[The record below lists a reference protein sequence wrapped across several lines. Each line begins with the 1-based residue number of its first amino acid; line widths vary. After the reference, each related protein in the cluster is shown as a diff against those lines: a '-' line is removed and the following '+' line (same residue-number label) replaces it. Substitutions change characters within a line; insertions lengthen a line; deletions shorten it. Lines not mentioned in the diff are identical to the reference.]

1 MSNGYNGNQQLKK
14 VDEPIKWESKLIK
27 EYEKCRDDVL
37 YFGESY
43 CKIISVDDGIIEM
56 KAYNYQKNVLKAID
70 ENRNV
75 ICRIGRQQGKTTILV
90 IYLLHYI
97 LFNENKTIGILA
109 HKKAG
114 AIEVLD
120 RIKISFELLPKFL
133 QQGVLEWNKGNIHV
147 ENGSKIITSASSG
160 TGLRGKSI
168 SCLFIDEIAHIPNN
182 QWDEFWAST
191 YPVISSGKK
200 TKTIAVSTPN
210 GLNHFYK
217 IWMDAKSGGSSF
229 AAVGAEWHDHPDRD
243 EEFKRNT
250 IEDIGQKRWMQEYEC
265 NFLGSSNTL
274 INLETLESFV
284 SMSQYK
290 MKDNTHIY
298 KEAKEDNQYFLIA
311 DVSYGKGQDYSTFS
325 VFDIS
330 EYPYEQVAVYKQN
343 DISPIMFPQVIAEIG
358 KYYNDAFVL
367 IESND
372 IGHIT
377 LNGLNYDI
385 EYPNI
390 ISETVRDL
398 GMRMTKKVKSIGC
411 ATLKDLLE
419 NRLIII
425 NDESTIQELY
435 TFVINKNSYA
445 ADIGKHDDL
454 VMNLVLM
461 SYFISTPQFEDLS
474 ISEKNYKNNMYVA
487 QQQELMSFYTI
498 GNMSDDSDEFSW

>member
-14 VDEPIKWESKLIK
+14 VNEPIAWETDLIK

-37 YFGESY
+37 YFGETY

-56 KAYNYQKNVLKAID
+56 KAYDYQKNVLKAID

-75 ICRIGRQQGKTTILV
+75 VCRIGRQQGKTTILV

-97 LFNENKTIGILA
+97 LFNENKTIGVLA

-217 IWMDAKSGGSSF
+217 IWTDAKAGTSTF
-229 AAVGAEWHDHPDRD
+229 FPVGAKWNDHPDRD
-243 EEFKRNT
+243 EAFKQKT
-250 IEDIGQKRWMQEYEC
+250 IDDIGQKRWAQEYNC
-265 NFLGSSNTL
+265 DFLGSSNTL
-274 INLETLESFV
+274 IDVNILETLV
-284 SMSQYK
+284 SKPYTTK
-290 MKDNTHIY
+290 NNTNIY
-298 KEAKEDNQYFLIA
+298 KDVLPHHQYFLIA

-325 VFDIS
+325 IFDIS
-330 EYPYEQVAVYKQN
+330 EYPYEQVAAYKQN
-343 DISPIMFPQVIAEIG
+343 DISPIMFPQIISDLG
-358 KYYNDAFVL
+358 THYNNAYVL

-372 IGHIT
+372 IGHLT
-377 LNGLNYDI
+377 LNGLNYDL

-390 ISETVRDL
+390 ISESVRDL

-411 ATLKDLLE
+411 STLKDLLE
-419 NRLIII
+419 NQLIII
-425 NDESTIQELY
+425 NDEDTIQELY
-435 TFVINKNSYA
+435 TFVIYRNSYA

-461 SYFISTPQFEDLS
+461 SYYISTPQFEDLS
-474 ISEKNYKNNMYVA
+474 LSEKNYKKNIYDIQTN
-487 QQQELMSFYTI
+487 ELMSIYT
-498 GNMSDDSDEFSW
+498 SDDLRNDDNFNW